1 MLGLLGWLHA
11 ALFRLVLWLLK
22 MPLKALWALLL
33 SVLALL
39 GEEFRR
45 WLGIL
50 VAGLMIAGVSWL
62 ALKVAAQQVLVL
74 LTVLLMGFVW
84 LYGVFRA
91 LRLTAENRVWKVRQ
105 RQAFRE
111 LRGEVSQVGERVT
124 DALGSARDGLAKR
137 AKGTPAEG
145 LFWANR
151 DDKAKAEADAQA
163 AAEQAGREQ
172 VVAAEWDQAV
182 AAKRAERERFAA
194 AAADRW
200 ADQRRA

>member
-1 MLGLLGWLHA
+1 MFGLLAGLHA
-11 ALFRLVLWLLK
+11 LLFRLVLWLLR

-74 LTVLLMGFVW
+74 LTVMLMGFIW

-91 LRLTAENRVWKVRQ
+91 AQLTAENRVWKVRQ
-105 RQAFRE
+105 RQAFKE
-111 LRGEVSQVGERVT
+111 LKGEVGTLRGEVVEGM
-124 DALGSARDGLAKR
+124 ARR
-137 AKGTPAEG
+137 AKGTVAEVV
-145 LFWANR
+145 FRSNR
-151 DDKAKAEADAQA
+151 ADRAQERAAAAA
-163 AAEQAGREQ
+163 AAEQAERQ
-172 VVAAEWDQAV
+172 RADAAEWERAV
-182 AAKRAERERFAA
+182 EAKRAERERFAA
-194 AAADRW
+194 AARARW
-200 ADQRRA
+200 EEART